1 MYLLYVEYGPLRNSD
16 KGTSLWKN
24 ENEIQNLYVN
34 IPWDILLAESLDLM
48 ISIFVMDL
56 WIVTS
61 HVQIAVVDGMPFCL
75 DYNNTHDP
83 ANVQAHFG
91 TYSFWIYYYFWDSPC
106 LFCTK
111 FL

>member
-56 WIVTS
+56 
-61 HVQIAVVDGMPFCL
+61 
-75 DYNNTHDP
+75 
-83 ANVQAHFG
+83 
-91 TYSFWIYYYFWDSPC
+91 
-106 LFCTK
+106 
-111 FL
+111 